1 MAQIPRALLQRW
13 LVQAERWWCMT
24 NNRYLKRWD
33 NSVQNNYGK
42 PSIALV
48 KGKGIV
54 VTDADGKSYLDF
66 LGGIATSVL
75 GHAHPAI
82 VKAVTK
88 QVSTLSH
95 VSNFYAHPNAI
106 ELAEKLVGMTGD
118 ESAKVFFCQS
128 GAEANEAA
136 LKLSRRTGKVRV
148 VAAQGAF
155 HGRTMG
161 ALSLTGQPSKREP
174 FLPLIKGVKHVP
186 YGDIDAMRKAVTKKT
201 AMVIIEPIMGEAGV
215 IVPPADY
222 LQELRLLCD
231 KSGAL
236 LVIDAVQTGMGRTG
250 DWFGYEYSGITPDVI
265 TLAKGLGGGLPLGAM
280 IALGKAADLFQPGDH
295 GSTFGGNPVTTS
307 AGLAAIKFIEAQ
319 EILSKV
325 EKQGAHLM
333 QELALIPG
341 VKEVRGAGLLL
352 GIELDS
358 IKVAVFADAMRD
370 AGVLVNAANPTTI
383 RIAPALIVSD
393 AQINRFITI
402 FRKVIA
408 DVK

>member
-1 MAQIPRALLQRW
+1 MSNKKFL
-13 LVQAERWWCMT
+13 T
-24 NNRYLKRWD
+24 RWD
-33 NSVQNNYGK
+33 ASLQNNYGK
-42 PSIALV
+42 PAITLV

-54 VTDADGKSYLDF
+54 VTDADGKTYLDF
-66 LGGIATSVL
+66 LGGIATSIL

-88 QVSTLSH
+88 QVSVLSH

-106 ELAEKLVGMTGD
+106 ALAEKLTKMTGD
-118 ESAKVFFCQS
+118 KNAKVFFCQS

-186 YGDIDAMRKAVTKKT
+186 YGDIDAMRKAITKKT

-215 IVPPADY
+215 IVPPAEY
-222 LQELRLLCD
+222 LQQLRELCD
-231 KSGAL
+231 KNGSL

-295 GSTFGGNPVTTS
+295 GSTFGGNPVTTA
-307 AGLAAIKFIEAQ
+307 AGLAAIEFIESKK
-319 EILSKV
+319 ILAKV

-352 GIELDS
+352 GIELESLKASDVS
-358 IKVAVFADAMRD
+358 DAMRD

-383 RIAPALIVSD
+383 RIAPALIVTD
-393 AQINRFITI
+393 AQINKFISL

-408 DVK
+408 DAK

>member
-1 MAQIPRALLQRW
+1 
-13 LVQAERWWCMT
+13 MT
-24 NNRYLKRWD
+24 NKKMLNRWNTVL
-33 NSVQNNYGK
+33 QNNYGT
-42 PSIALV
+42 PSIALI

-54 VTDADGKSYLDF
+54 VTDADGRDYLDF
-66 LGGIATSVL
+66 LGGIATSIL

-82 VKAVTK
+82 VKAVNK
-88 QVSTLSH
+88 QVSILGH

-106 ELAEKLVGMTGD
+106 VLAEKLARMTGD
-118 ESAKVFFCQS
+118 KVAKVFFCQS

-136 LKLSRRTGKVRV
+136 FKLSRRTGKVRV

-161 ALSLTGQPSKREP
+161 ALSLTGQPAKREP

-186 YGDIDAMRKAVTKKT
+186 YGDIGAMRKAVTKKT

-222 LQELRLLCD
+222 LQQLRTLCD
-231 KSGAL
+231 EKGTL

-280 IALGKAADLFQPGDH
+280 IALGKAAELFQPGDH
-295 GSTFGGNPVTTS
+295 GSTFGGNPVTTA
-307 AGLAAIKFIEAQ
+307 AGLAAIDVIE
-319 EILSKV
+319 SKKLLAKV
-325 EKQGAHLM
+325 KKQGAHLI

-358 IKVAVFADAMRD
+358 LKASDIATAMRN
-370 AGVLVNAANPTTI
+370 AGVLVNAANETTI
-383 RIAPALIVSD
+383 RIAPALIVTD
-393 AQINRFITI
+393 AQINKFISI
-402 FRKVIA
+402 FRKVIS
-408 DVK
+408 DGK

>member
-1 MAQIPRALLQRW
+1 
-13 LVQAERWWCMT
+13 MT
-24 NNRYLKRWD
+24 NKKMLNRW
-33 NSVQNNYGK
+33 NSVVQNNYGT
-42 PSIALV
+42 PSIALT

-54 VTDADGKSYLDF
+54 VTDADGKIYLDF
-66 LGGIATSVL
+66 LGGIATSIL

-88 QVSTLSH
+88 QVSTLGH

-106 ELAEKLVGMTGD
+106 TLAEKLVAMTG
-118 ESAKVFFCQS
+118 EKNAKVFFCQS

-174 FLPLIKGVKHVP
+174 FLPLVKGVKHVP
-186 YGDIDAMRKAVTKKT
+186 YGDIEAMRKAVSKKT

-222 LQELRLLCD
+222 LQQLRVLCD
-231 KSGAL
+231 DKGAL

-280 IALGKAADLFQPGDH
+280 IALGKAAELFQPGDH
-295 GSTFGGNPVTTS
+295 GSTFGGNPVTTA
-307 AGLAAIKFIEAQ
+307 AGLAAIEVIE
-319 EILSKV
+319 SKKLLNKV
-325 EKQGAHLM
+325 KQQGAHLI

-352 GIELDS
+352 GIELETLKAS
-358 IKVAVFADAMRD
+358 EIATAMRD
-370 AGVLVNAANPTTI
+370 AGVLVNAANATTV
-383 RIAPALIVSD
+383 RIAPALIVTD
-393 AQINRFITI
+393 AQINKFISI
-402 FRKVIA
+402 FRKVISDA
-408 DVK
+408 K

>member
-1 MAQIPRALLQRW
+1 
-13 LVQAERWWCMT
+13 MT
-24 NNRYLKRWD
+24 NKTMINRWKS
-33 NSVQNNYGK
+33 SVQNNYGT

-48 KGKGIV
+48 KGKGLV
-54 VTDADGKSYLDF
+54 VTDADGKQYLDF
-66 LGGIATSVL
+66 LGGIATNIL

-95 VSNFYAHPNAI
+95 VSNFYVHPHAV
-106 ELAEKLVGMTGD
+106 ELAEKLAAMTGD
-118 ESAKVFFCQS
+118 KSAKVFFCQS

-136 LKLSRRTGKVRV
+136 LKLSRRTGKVRI

-161 ALSLTGQPSKREP
+161 ALSLTGQPAKREP

-186 YGDIDAMRKAVTKKT
+186 FGDIEAMRKAVTKKT

-222 LQELRLLCD
+222 LRDLRALCD
-231 KSGAL
+231 AKGAL

-295 GSTFGGNPVTTS
+295 GSTFGGNPVTTA
-307 AGLAAIKFIEAQ
+307 AGLAAIKFIETQ
-319 EILSKV
+319 KILKKV
-325 EKQGAHLM
+325 EKQGVYLM
-333 QELALIPG
+333 QELAVIPG
-341 VKEVRGAGLLL
+341 VSEVRGAGLLL
-352 GIELDS
+352 GIELENL
-358 IKVAVFADAMRD
+358 KAADIAK
-370 AGVLVNAANPTTI
+370 ALQNEGVLVNAANATTI
-383 RIAPALIVSD
+383 RLAPALIVTD
-393 AQINRFITI
+393 AQLKKFVSI
-402 FRKVIA
+402 FKKVMS
-408 DVK
+408 DGK

>member
-1 MAQIPRALLQRW
+1 
-13 LVQAERWWCMT
+13 MT
-24 NNRYLKRWD
+24 NKKILNRWD
-33 NSVQNNYGK
+33 TVLQNNYGT
-42 PSIALV
+42 PSIALI

-54 VTDADGKSYLDF
+54 VTDADGMDYLDF
-66 LGGIATSVL
+66 LGGIATSIL

-82 VKAVTK
+82 VKAVSK
-88 QVSTLSH
+88 QVSTLGH

-106 ELAEKLVGMTGD
+106 ALAEKLVRMTGD
-118 ESAKVFFCQS
+118 KAAKVFFCQS

-136 LKLSRRTGKVRV
+136 FKLSRRTGKVRV

-161 ALSLTGQPSKREP
+161 ALSLTGQPAKREP

-186 YGDIDAMRKAVTKKT
+186 YGDIGAMRKAVTKKT

-222 LQELRLLCD
+222 LQQLRTLCD
-231 KSGAL
+231 EKGAL

-250 DWFGYEYSGITPDVI
+250 DWYGYEYAGITPDVI
-265 TLAKGLGGGLPLGAM
+265 TVAKGLGGGLPLGAM
-280 IALGKAADLFQPGDH
+280 IALGKAAELFQPGDH
-295 GSTFGGNPVTTS
+295 GSTFGGNPVTTA
-307 AGLAAIKFIEAQ
+307 AGLAAIDVIE
-319 EILSKV
+319 SKKLLAKV
-325 EKQGAHLM
+325 KKQGAYLM

-358 IKVAVFADAMRD
+358 LKASDIATTMRN
-370 AGVLVNAANPTTI
+370 AGVLVNAANETTI
-383 RIAPALIVSD
+383 RIAPALIVTD
-393 AQINRFITI
+393 AQINKFISI
-402 FRKVIA
+402 FRKVIS
-408 DVK
+408 DGK

>member
-1 MAQIPRALLQRW
+1 
-13 LVQAERWWCMT
+13 MT
-24 NNRYLKRWD
+24 NKTMINRWS
-33 NSVQNNYGK
+33 NSVQNNYGS
-42 PSIALV
+42 PSIVLV

-54 VTDADGKSYLDF
+54 VTDADGKQYLDF
-66 LGGIATSVL
+66 LGGIATNIL

-88 QVSTLSH
+88 QVSILSH
-95 VSNFYAHPNAI
+95 VSNFYVHPSAV
-106 ELAEKLVGMTGD
+106 ELAEILASMTGD
-118 ESAKVFFCQS
+118 KNAKVFFCQS

-174 FLPLIKGVKHVP
+174 FLPLVKGVKHVP
-186 YGDIDAMRKAVTKKT
+186 YGDIEAMRKAVTKKT

-215 IVPPADY
+215 IVPPPDY
-222 LQELRLLCD
+222 LQELRALCD
-231 KSGAL
+231 AKGAL

-295 GSTFGGNPVTTS
+295 GSTFGGNPVTTA
-307 AGLAAIKFIEAQ
+307 AGLAAIKFIESQ
-319 EILSKV
+319 KLLKKV
-325 EKQGAHLM
+325 EKQGAYLM

-341 VKEVRGAGLLL
+341 VAEVRGAGLLL
-352 GIELDS
+352 GIELKNLKSSD
-358 IKVAVFADAMRD
+358 VAGALQKS
-370 AGVLVNAANPTTI
+370 GVLVNAANPTTI
-383 RIAPALIVSD
+383 RLAPALIVTD
-393 AQINRFITI
+393 AQIKKFIAI
-402 FRKVIA
+402 FKKVMR
-408 DVK
+408 DGK

>member
-1 MAQIPRALLQRW
+1 
-13 LVQAERWWCMT
+13 MT
-24 NNRYLKRWD
+24 NKKYSNRWD
-33 NSVQNNYGK
+33 ASLQNNYGK
-42 PSIALV
+42 PAITLV

-54 VTDADGKSYLDF
+54 VTDADGKTYLDF
-66 LGGIATSVL
+66 LGGIATSIL

-88 QVSTLSH
+88 QVSVLSH

-106 ELAEKLVGMTGD
+106 ELAEKLVSMTGD
-118 ESAKVFFCQS
+118 KNAKVFFCQS

-186 YGDIDAMRKAVTKKT
+186 YGDIDAMRKAVSKKT

-222 LQELRLLCD
+222 LQQLRELCD
-231 KSGAL
+231 KNGSL

-250 DWFGYEYSGITPDVI
+250 NWFGYECSGITPDVI

-295 GSTFGGNPVTTS
+295 GSTFGGNPVTTA
-307 AGLAAIKFIEAQ
+307 AGLAAIKYIEAQ

-333 QELALIPG
+333 QELALIRG

-352 GIELDS
+352 GIELESLKASDVS
-358 IKVAVFADAMRD
+358 DAMRA
-370 AGVLVNAANPTTI
+370 AGVLVNAANATTI
-383 RIAPALIVSD
+383 RIAPALIVTD
-393 AQINRFITI
+393 AQINKFISL
-402 FRKVIA
+402 FRKVVA
-408 DVK
+408 DAK

>member
-1 MAQIPRALLQRW
+1 
-13 LVQAERWWCMT
+13 MT
-24 NNRYLKRWD
+24 NKNMINRWKS
-33 NSVQNNYGK
+33 SVQNNYGT

-48 KGKGIV
+48 KGKGLV
-54 VTDADGKSYLDF
+54 VTDADGKQYLDF
-66 LGGIATSVL
+66 LGGIATSIL

-95 VSNFYAHPNAI
+95 VSNFYAHPHAI
-106 ELAEKLVGMTGD
+106 ELAEKLAAMTGD
-118 ESAKVFFCQS
+118 KKAKVFFCQS

-161 ALSLTGQPSKREP
+161 ALSLTGQPAKREP
-174 FLPLIKGVKHVP
+174 FLPLVKGVKHVP
-186 YGDIDAMRKAVTKKT
+186 FGDIEAMRKAVTKKT

-222 LQELRLLCD
+222 LRELRALCD
-231 KSGAL
+231 AKGAL

-295 GSTFGGNPVTTS
+295 GSTFGGNPVTTA

-319 EILSKV
+319 KILKKV
-325 EKQGAHLM
+325 ETQGLYLT

-341 VKEVRGAGLLL
+341 VAEVRGAGLLL
-352 GIELDS
+352 GIELES
-358 IKVAVFADAMRD
+358 RKAAEVALALQNE
-370 AGVLVNAANPTTI
+370 GVLVNAANPTTI
-383 RIAPALIVSD
+383 RLAPALIVTD
-393 AQINRFITI
+393 AQIKKFAAI
-402 FRKVIA
+402 FRKVMI
-408 DVK
+408 DGK

>member
-1 MAQIPRALLQRW
+1 MINRW
-13 LVQAERWWCMT
+13 S
-24 NNRYLKRWD
+24 
-33 NSVQNNYGK
+33 NSVQNNYGS

-48 KGKGIV
+48 KGKGLV
-54 VTDADGKSYLDF
+54 VTDADGKQYLDF
-66 LGGIATSVL
+66 LGGIATNIL

-82 VKAVTK
+82 VKAVSK
-88 QVSTLSH
+88 QVSILSH
-95 VSNFYAHPNAI
+95 VSNFYVHPNAV
-106 ELAEKLVGMTGD
+106 ELAEKLASMTGD
-118 ESAKVFFCQS
+118 KSAKVFFCQS

-174 FLPLIKGVKHVP
+174 FLPLVKGVKHVP
-186 YGDIDAMRKAVTKKT
+186 YGDIEAMRKAVNKKT

-222 LQELRLLCD
+222 LQELRALCD
-231 KSGAL
+231 AKGAL

-295 GSTFGGNPVTTS
+295 GSTFGGNPVTT
-307 AGLAAIKFIEAQ
+307 AVGLAAIKFIESQ
-319 EILSKV
+319 KLLKKV
-325 EKQGAHLM
+325 EKQGAYLM

-341 VKEVRGAGLLL
+341 VSEVRGAGLLL
-352 GIELDS
+352 GIELENLKSSD
-358 IKVAVFADAMRD
+358 VAGALQKS
-370 AGVLVNAANPTTI
+370 GVLVNAANPTTI
-383 RIAPALIVSD
+383 RLAPALIVTD
-393 AQINRFITI
+393 VQIKKFISI
-402 FRKVIA
+402 FKKVMS

>member
-1 MAQIPRALLQRW
+1 
-13 LVQAERWWCMT
+13 MT
-24 NNRYLKRWD
+24 NKRYLKRWS
-33 NSVQNNYGK
+33 NSLQNNYGA
-42 PSIALV
+42 PSITLV
-48 KGKGIV
+48 KGKGIL
-54 VTDADGKSYLDF
+54 VTDADGKIYMDF
-66 LGGIATSVL
+66 LGGIATNIL

-82 VKAVTK
+82 VKTVTK
-88 QVSTLSH
+88 QISTLSH

-106 ELAEKLVGMTGD
+106 ALAEKLTTMTGD
-118 ESAKVFFCQS
+118 KNAKVFFCQS

-136 LKLSRRTGKVRV
+136 LKLSRRTGKVRI

-186 YGDIDAMRKAVTKKT
+186 FGDIDAMRKAISKKT

-215 IVPPADY
+215 IVPPQDY
-222 LQELRLLCD
+222 LQQLRQICD
-231 KSGAL
+231 INGAL

-250 DWFGYEYSGITPDVI
+250 DWFGYEYSGIKPDVI

-295 GSTFGGNPVTTS
+295 GSTFGGNPVTTA
-307 AGLAAIKFIEAQ
+307 AGLAAIDFIESKK
-319 EILSKV
+319 ILGKV
-325 EKQGAHLM
+325 EKQGAHII

-352 GIELDS
+352 GIELELLKASDVS
-358 IKVAVFADAMRD
+358 DAMRK
-370 AGVLVNAANPTTI
+370 AGVLVNAANATTI

-393 AQINRFITI
+393 AQITKFISI

-408 DVK
+408 DAK

>member
-1 MAQIPRALLQRW
+1 
-13 LVQAERWWCMT
+13 MT
-24 NNRYLKRWD
+24 NKKYLGRWD
-33 NSVQNNYGK
+33 SSLLNNYGK
-42 PSIALV
+42 PSITLV
-48 KGKGIV
+48 KGKGIL
-54 VTDADGKSYLDF
+54 VTDADGKTYMDF
-66 LGGIATSVL
+66 LGGIATSIL

-88 QVSTLSH
+88 QMSILSH

-106 ELAEKLVGMTGD
+106 ALAEKLTTMTGD
-118 ESAKVFFCQS
+118 KNAKVFFCQS

-186 YGDIDAMRKAVTKKT
+186 YGDIDAMRKAVSKKT

-215 IVPPADY
+215 IVPPQDY
-222 LQELRLLCD
+222 LQQLRQICD
-231 KSGAL
+231 KNGAL

-265 TLAKGLGGGLPLGAM
+265 TLAKGLGGGLPLSAM

-295 GSTFGGNPVTTS
+295 GSTFGGNPVTTA
-307 AGLAAIKFIEAQ
+307 AGLAAIDFIESK

-325 EKQGAHLM
+325 EKQGAHLI

-352 GIELDS
+352 GIELESLKASDIS
-358 IKVAVFADAMRD
+358 EAMRN
-370 AGVLVNAANPTTI
+370 AGVLVNAANATTI
-383 RIAPALIVSD
+383 RIAPALIVTD
-393 AQINRFITI
+393 AQINKFISI

-408 DVK
+408 DAK

>member
-1 MAQIPRALLQRW
+1 MLNRW
-13 LVQAERWWCMT
+13 
-24 NNRYLKRWD
+24 
-33 NSVQNNYGK
+33 NSVIQNNYGT
-42 PSIALV
+42 PSIALI

-54 VTDADGKSYLDF
+54 VTDADGKIYLDF
-66 LGGIATSVL
+66 LGGIATSIL

-88 QVSTLSH
+88 QVSTLGH
-95 VSNFYAHPNAI
+95 VSNFYANPNAI
-106 ELAEKLVGMTGD
+106 TLAEKLVAMTG
-118 ESAKVFFCQS
+118 EKNAKVFFCQS

-174 FLPLIKGVKHVP
+174 FLPLVKGVKHVP
-186 YGDIDAMRKAVTKKT
+186 YGDIEAMRKSVTKKT

-215 IVPPADY
+215 IVPPPDY
-222 LQELRLLCD
+222 LQQLRDLCD
-231 KSGAL
+231 DKGAL

-280 IALGKAADLFQPGDH
+280 IALGKAAELFQPGDH
-295 GSTFGGNPVTTS
+295 GSTFGGNPVTTA
-307 AGLAAIKFIEAQ
+307 AGLAAIDVIE
-319 EILSKV
+319 SKKLLNKV
-325 EKQGAHLM
+325 KQQGVHLI

-341 VKEVRGAGLLL
+341 VKEVRGSGLLL
-352 GIELDS
+352 GIELETLKASD
-358 IKVAVFADAMRD
+358 IATAMRD
-370 AGVLVNAANPTTI
+370 AGVLVNAANATTV
-383 RIAPALIVSD
+383 RIAPALIVTD
-393 AQINRFITI
+393 AQINKFISI
-402 FRKVIA
+402 FRKVISDA
-408 DVK
+408 K